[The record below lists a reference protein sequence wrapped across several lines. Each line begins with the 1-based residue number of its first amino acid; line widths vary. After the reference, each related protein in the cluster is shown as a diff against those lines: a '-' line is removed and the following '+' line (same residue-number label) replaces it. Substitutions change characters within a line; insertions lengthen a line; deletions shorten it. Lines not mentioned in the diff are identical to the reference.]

1 MIRFLLSIEGIIG
14 IVVSI
19 VVAII
24 VAFILLYIFVFSK
37 RIRNKKI
44 RDLELKYS
52 YFHGVMIG
60 ECSQIL
66 KRLEIISHSNLLY
79 SEIYSKNVKKSL
91 EILQY
96 NDPKA
101 SKALSDALDYI
112 LNPSKKDFKKVYEES
127 KLVLDDYEEKVKN
140 FRDELKKIIQPE
152 EDARNAALKVK
163 EFESNVRKKYIVNK
177 SSFEVADETIDL
189 ILNKVDRKFEK
200 FNDLIDSAQ
209 YEEALKMLPLLNKVL
224 TELNDAI
231 EKLPDLCL
239 EINENI
245 PQKISSVKEKI
256 ASMEEEKISLYNI
269 NPKKRIKQFKDQIAQ
284 ININLAKLDLNEASR
299 RIDILNLDVKNLEDL
314 LNKESEAKNYY
325 DNNFAE
331 IVKESKKISGD
342 IISIYNKIPKYEKY
356 YIFNDSHKNILEVFQ
371 ENERKLANAKT
382 QLDLATLTAN
392 RQPFS
397 LIYDKLI
404 VLKKEIDN
412 TNSIISEFENYIKQ
426 LKNDCD
432 KAYDLLNIE
441 YVSLKS
447 KKTLLVKLKL
457 NDEEDYLK
465 RFERCFELLNNISEQ
480 INNKPINVE
489 ILNHDLTEYKA
500 LKEDLFINIDN
511 CQSIVNEID
520 RMVLELNKLR
530 DGFKDINDEIVKAEN
545 LYKKSYYVESYDI
558 LKKLYDS
565 RKELLNN

>member
-1 MIRFLLSIEGIIG
+1 MNIYLLSNEGIIG
-14 IVVSI
+14 IVVAI
-19 VVAII
+19 VVALIAI
-24 VAFILLYIFVFSK
+24 FVLLYIFVFSK

-60 ECSQIL
+60 ECNQIL

-112 LNPSKKDFKKVYEES
+112 LNPNKRDFKKVYEES
-127 KLVLDDYEEKVKN
+127 KLILDDFEDKVKN

-163 EFESNVRKKYIVNK
+163 EFEANVRKKYLVNK
-177 SSFEVADETIDL
+177 SSFEVADETIEL
-189 ILNKVDRKFEK
+189 ILNKVDKKFEK

-209 YEEALKMLPLLNKVL
+209 YDDALKMLPVLNKVL

-231 EKLPDLCL
+231 ERLPDLCL
-239 EINENI
+239 ELNEKI
-245 PQKISSVKEKI
+245 PEKISKVKEKI

-284 ININLAKLDLNEASR
+284 INTFLAKIDLVEASNK
-299 RIDILNLDVKNLEDL
+299 INFLNQDIENLEEL
-314 LNKESEAKNYY
+314 LNKEADAKVYY
-325 DNNFAE
+325 NNNFSE
-331 IVKESKKISGD
+331 IMKKSKKISSD

-356 YIFNDSHKNILEVFQ
+356 YIFNDAHKNVLEVFQ

-382 QLDLATLTAN
+382 QLDLTTLTAN
-392 RQPFS
+392 RQPYS

-404 VLKKEIDN
+404 ALKNEIDN
-412 TNSIISEFENYIKQ
+412 MNSIINEFENYIKQ
-426 LKNDCD
+426 LKSDCD
-432 KAYDLLNIE
+432 GAFDLLNKE
-441 YVSLKS
+441 YISLKA
-447 KKTLLVKLKL
+447 KKTSLLKLCL
-457 NDEEDYLK
+457 NDEADYIK
-465 RFERCFELLNNISEQ
+465 RFDRCFELLNNISDQ

-489 ILNHDLTEYKA
+489 IVNHDSTEYKA
-500 LKEDLFINIDN
+500 LKEDLFINIDKCLN
-511 CQSIVNEID
+511 IVNDID
-520 RMVLELNKLR
+520 RMILELNRLR
-530 DGFKDINDEIVKAEN
+530 DGFKDVNEEIVKAEN
-545 LYKKSYYVESYDI
+545 LYKKSYYTESYEI
-558 LKKLYDS
+558 LKKLFES